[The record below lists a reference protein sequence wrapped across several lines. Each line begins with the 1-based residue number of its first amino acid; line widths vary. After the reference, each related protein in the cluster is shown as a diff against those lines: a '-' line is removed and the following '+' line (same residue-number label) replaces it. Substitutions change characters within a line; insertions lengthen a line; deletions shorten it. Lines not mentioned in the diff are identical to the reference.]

1 MKTHLILITMYKRIA
16 ERLHLLT
23 ALACIVGSSMTANAQ
38 DVAPSGDGI
47 GDENATYAA
56 PADEDIAGSVVF
68 VEPDSK
74 PHRFFTFTFQN
85 DVFLNRDFGYTNGIG
100 LTFGKGPF
108 LSFTGNVNPLVDRLS
123 RNLYIRTMPNKVHG
137 IANMFFQRMQTPED
151 LTISTAQLEDFPYVG
166 LLALQTTL
174 YAYDRN
180 QSDQFSSY
188 LGVVGPA
195 ALADE
200 SQTLVHKIVGAEEPQ
215 GWDTQI
221 DNELV
226 FKLEAVRVKKIY
238 RSQYAENRGFDVLG
252 IGHLGLGTI
261 SSEALVG
268 LAVRWGSNLD
278 FSHATFSLQP
288 DRQVNSLTL
297 SASNNFFTFIGVQ
310 GGYFANDIMI
320 DGNTFRDSQ
329 SLPLRH
335 GYNQVSAG
343 VVFKYGKL
351 SYVAQVTD
359 ANSRSTSTSERL
371 QYGAFS
377 ITWNLK

>member
-1 MKTHLILITMYKRIA
+1 MVH
-16 ERLHLLT
+16 
-23 ALACIVGSSMTANAQ
+23 AQ
-38 DVAPSGDGI
+38 EVVLSEDGI
-47 GDENATYAA
+47 GIEGENSTKTAPVDEA
-56 PADEDIAGSVVF
+56 IAGSVIF
-68 VEPDSK
+68 LQPDYK

-85 DVFLNRDFGYTNGIG
+85 DVFLNRDFGYTNGAG
-100 LTFGKGPF
+100 FTFGKGPF
-108 LSFTGNVNPLVDRLS
+108 LSFDGNVNPLVDRLS
-123 RNLYIRTMPNKVHG
+123 RNLYIRTMPDKVHG
-137 IANMFFQRMQTPED
+137 IANMLFQRMQTPED
-151 LTISTAQLEDFPYVG
+151 LTISTPQLDDFPYVG

-188 LGVVGPA
+188 LGMVGPA
-195 ALADE
+195 ALAE
-200 SQTLVHKIVGAEEPQ
+200 ETQTFVHSIIGSEEPQ

-226 FKLEAVRVKKIY
+226 FKLEAVRVKKLY
-238 RSQYAENRGFDVLG
+238 RNYYSDNLGIDLVG

-268 LAVRWGSNLD
+268 LAVRWGSNLE

-297 SASNNFFTFIGVQ
+297 SPSNNFFTFVGVQ

-329 SLPLRH
+329 SIPLRH
-335 GYNQVSAG
+335 EYNQVTAG
-343 VVFKYGKL
+343 VVFKHGKL
-351 SYVAQVTD
+351 SYVAQVTE
-359 ANSRSTSTSERL
+359 ANSRSTINSERL

-377 ITWNLK
+377 VTWNLK